1 MLGSYSKMVS
11 NPASM
16 TWIALP
22 SLGDLCNVI
31 MAKAQEYFL
40 GLKSA
45 QQVLD
50 EAAEEWNATVT
61 ASR

>member
-1 MLGSYSKMVS
+1 M
-11 NPASM
+11 AS
-16 TWIALP
+16 
-22 SLGDLCNVI
+22 
-31 MAKAQEYFL
+31 AQEYFL

-61 ASR
+61 GGQ